1 MLPWRKWPLS
11 PSCVTTLLS
20 TTMTSKTSSRKWK
33 KDYTLEF
40 SRDRKSMSSYCTPK
54 KPTRLGNGPKMF
66 VKGAPEGVLDRC
78 TYVRIGAEKVPMTEK
93 MREKIMARAIEYGTG
108 RDTLRCLCLATADSP
123 MDPKDMDL

>member
-1 MLPWRKWPLS
+1 
-11 PSCVTTLLS
+11 
-20 TTMTSKTSSRKWK
+20 
-33 KDYTLEF
+33 
-40 SRDRKSMSSYCTPK
+40 MSSYCSPK
-54 KPTRLGNGPKMF
+54 KPTREQVEEGLYPRVLQRQEVHVLLLFTKEANSPWKWTQNV

-123 MDPKDMDL
+123 MDPKDMDLDNSAKFVNYEVN